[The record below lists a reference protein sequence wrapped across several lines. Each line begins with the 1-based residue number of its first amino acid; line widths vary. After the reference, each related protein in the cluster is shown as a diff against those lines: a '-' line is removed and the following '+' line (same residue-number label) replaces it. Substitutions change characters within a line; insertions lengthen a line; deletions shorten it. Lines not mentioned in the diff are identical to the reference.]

1 MIYMQL
7 KNIKKSFSGI
17 NLFHQISL
25 DIKSNDRIA
34 IVGRNGT
41 GKSTLLK
48 IMTGAISYDEGE
60 IFQAKNISIGYLA
73 QLKAV
78 SSQYTI
84 WEELMTVFTE
94 LIQEEKE
101 LRKLAEKIESLSA
114 NGGDNEQLIIDR
126 KSTRL

>member
-1 MIYMQL
+1 MNEVYDMIYIQL

-17 NLFHQISL
+17 NLFHRISL

-34 IVGRNGT
+34 VVGRNGT

-48 IMTGAISYDEGE
+48 IMTGVISYDEGE

-78 SSQYTI
+78 STKYTI

-94 LIQEEKE
+94 LIHEEKE
-101 LRKLAEKIESLSA
+101 LEELAKKIEQLSA
-114 NGGDNEQLIIDR
+114 NGDD
-126 KSTRL
+126 